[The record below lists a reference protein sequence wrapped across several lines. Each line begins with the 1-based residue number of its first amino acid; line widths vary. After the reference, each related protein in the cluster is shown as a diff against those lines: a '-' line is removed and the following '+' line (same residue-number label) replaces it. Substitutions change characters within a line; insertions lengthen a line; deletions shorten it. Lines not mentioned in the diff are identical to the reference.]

1 LISNTYYSKASS
13 VQFKTYKAESFSEIS
28 FANEKIKINES
39 YKNYYLNNEEQKLSR
54 IVINKSDIIIN
65 ANDLISLKEDNYFS
79 KSVREID
86 RFFNLQEEK
95 YLITNY
101 KKTKTI
107 EGDKKLSEIEFDIK
121 GLKREENK
129 YNFVISIPGLELN
142 EDLLDDN
149 YKNYIEIE
157 EIEVEFSGKS
167 IIEKIREY
175 LNNIK

>member
-1 LISNTYYSKASS
+1 
-13 VQFKTYKAESFSEIS
+13 
-28 FANEKIKINES
+28 
-39 YKNYYLNNEEQKLSR
+39 
-54 IVINKSDIIIN
+54 
-65 ANDLISLKEDNYFS
+65 
-79 KSVREID
+79 
-86 RFFNLQEEK
+86 
-95 YLITNY
+95 
-101 KKTKTI
+101 
-107 EGDKKLSEIEFDIK
+107 DIK